1 MATNIDKGLYQAPMG
16 LDALGAGQDPIEI
29 EIVDPEAVNIHAGN
43 MDLSIEKADET
54 DDFNINLADE
64 LEQKYLDSLAG
75 DLAGD
80 IDNDKNSRKDWEK
93 AYTEGLKLLGLQ
105 YEERT
110 EPWNGACGVFHPM
123 ITEAVIRFQSETIT
137 ETFPASGPVRTKIL
151 GKETPEKKEAAVR
164 VEDDM
169 NYELT
174 EVMREFR
181 PEHERMLWSL
191 PATGSAFKKV
201 YYDPSLGRQV
211 SIFIPAEDILLPYG
225 TSNLDTCYRLTHVM
239 RKTENEVVKLQQ
251 AGFYRDIDL
260 PDPLKMSDDIQKAK
274 DKETGFSD
282 INDDRLTIYEC
293 HVDLDLEGFEDK
305 DEKGKKTGIH
315 LPYVVTLIK
324 GSNEV
329 LAIRRNWKEDDDLKL
344 KRQHF
349 VHYQYIP
356 GFGAY
361 GFGLFHLIG
370 GYAKSATSLMRQLV
384 DAGTLSNLPGGLKS
398 RGLRIKGDDT
408 PIAPGEFRDVD
419 IGSGALRDN
428 ILPLPY
434 KEPSQVLAGL
444 LDKIVEEGRRFAATA
459 DMQVSDM
466 SANSPVGSTLAILE
480 RQLKVM
486 TAVQARVHYAF
497 KQELQLLAAIIR
509 DYTDDMY
516 DYEPGN
522 ESTGAKKSD
531 YSHVDIIPVSD
542 PNAATMSQRV
552 VQYQAVIQM
561 AQMAPEIYDLP
572 QLHRAMLDVLG
583 IKNAEKLVPLPDDM
597 KPKDPVT
604 ENMDILKSKP
614 LKAFIFQ
621 DHESHIQVHMS
632 MAQDPKIMAVVGQN
646 PKAQEMMAAGMAH
659 IAEHAAYAYRM
670 QIEQQMGMPLPP
682 EDVDDEN
689 GPKIPAEMQNMLS
702 SAMAQAAQQVLQQH
716 QQEQAQ
722 QQAQQAQ
729 QDPIVQMQ
737 QQELQIRQQ
746 EVQIKAQEMQI
757 KEKKLQTD
765 AAARADE
772 IEIKRMQ
779 AEGTI
784 QLNAMQAQM
793 KTSHEQ
799 ARLAADQERDGTR
812 MGIDIAKSKAQ
823 AAAQARAQANKPQGK
838 S

>member
-1 MATNIDKGLYQAPMG
+1 
-16 LDALGAGQDPIEI
+16 
-29 EIVDPEAVNIHAGN
+29 
-43 MDLSIEKADET
+43 
-54 DDFNINLADE
+54 
-64 LEQKYLDSLAG
+64 
-75 DLAGD
+75 
-80 IDNDKNSRKDWEK
+80 
-93 AYTEGLKLLGLQ
+93 
-105 YEERT
+105 
-110 EPWNGACGVFHPM
+110 
-123 ITEAVIRFQSETIT
+123 
-137 ETFPASGPVRTKIL
+137 
-151 GKETPEKKEAAVR
+151 
-164 VEDDM
+164 
-169 NYELT
+169 
-174 EVMREFR
+174 
-181 PEHERMLWSL
+181 
-191 PATGSAFKKV
+191 
-201 YYDPSLGRQV
+201 
-211 SIFIPAEDILLPYG
+211 
-225 TSNLDTCYRLTHVM
+225 
-239 RKTENEVVKLQQ
+239 
-251 AGFYRDIDL
+251 
-260 PDPLKMSDDIQKAK
+260 
-274 DKETGFSD
+274 
-282 INDDRLTIYEC
+282 
-293 HVDLDLEGFEDK
+293 
-305 DEKGKKTGIH
+305 
-315 LPYVVTLIK
+315 
-324 GSNEV
+324 
-329 LAIRRNWKEDDDLKL
+329 
-344 KRQHF
+344 
-349 VHYQYIP
+349 
-356 GFGAY
+356 
-361 GFGLFHLIG
+361 
-370 GYAKSATSLMRQLV
+370 
-384 DAGTLSNLPGGLKS
+384 
-398 RGLRIKGDDT
+398 
-408 PIAPGEFRDVD
+408 
-419 IGSGALRDN
+419 
-428 ILPLPY
+428 
-434 KEPSQVLAGL
+434 
-444 LDKIVEEGRRFAATA
+444 
-459 DMQVSDM
+459 
-466 SANSPVGSTLAILE
+466 
-480 RQLKVM
+480 
-486 TAVQARVHYAF
+486 
-497 KQELQLLAAIIR
+497 
-509 DYTDDMY
+509 
-516 DYEPGN
+516 
-522 ESTGAKKSD
+522 
-531 YSHVDIIPVSD
+531 
-542 PNAATMSQRV
+542 MSQRV

-716 QQEQAQ
+716 KQEQAQ
-722 QQAQQAQ
+722 EQAQQAQ